1 MFRYFVRALAA
12 MVGKS
17 PVLYGLT
24 VLGVALGVASVV
36 TIQLINDNAI
46 AAFAASVR
54 AVTGD
59 DELTIVPSLGP
70 LHDSTMRVA
79 LGDRETVTARPI
91 VRVDAMVGQERLSI
105 VATDLTQPMRG
116 PLEPGAE
123 RAGDPLATPGWIAL
137 SPQLAGTLGL
147 SVGKTFTAVAGSR
160 RVTLTVGA
168 LVDFKKSLPLAPSAL
183 AVMDI
188 AQAQSVFALPP
199 GLDEIAIDLADG
211 ADVLAAAARI
221 GQTLGERARVLTP
234 DERAEEAAGLLAA
247 FRLNLTALSMISLAV
262 GVFLIHGALQAT
274 LLRRRTEL
282 GVLRAVGATRRQ
294 VVGLVVGE
302 VVLIG
307 LLGTA
312 LGLPIG
318 IAAAR
323 ANIDVVS
330 GTLTNLYLLQAVEE
344 LRVPA
349 WVVVLGVAV
358 GLGSALLGATLSLL
372 ELRREDTRAL
382 LVAATLQ
389 ESLLALAPRL
399 LAAALALAA
408 TTIVFGVVARPWAPA
423 GFVVAVAILATV
435 VLATPWLVLRVSRLA
450 RPRGFGVA
458 YSMRAL
464 GQKLTSNAFAVAS
477 LAIAVSMMFGITA
490 MVGSF
495 RATLET
501 WIGTTVRADI
511 YVSTETR
518 GRLDDDVV
526 RAIAATPGT
535 RAVDVLRRGEARLG
549 ARTVRLSGVHV
560 MLPGV
565 PSRWPL
571 MHADDGVLEA
581 VAGGGAVL
589 VSEPLARKAKLS
601 RGQRIRLRTSTGE
614 HELAIAGVFYD
625 YTTEQGTMVVDTTT
639 FERLAGE
646 VAPTS
651 VALYL
656 NDGVD
661 TDATVLHLQARL
673 GDAPVVVRSNQRLR
687 ATILDIFDQTFAITV
702 ILQAMSF
709 LIAVAGIALTL
720 LIAAR
725 ERAAELAL
733 YRALGAT
740 RRQVF
745 RMFVGQGLSLGA
757 FGLVLGAVG
766 GSALV
771 MVLILLINRAYFGW
785 TIRLALPGWALAE
798 QAATILG
805 AAVLAA
811 LYPAMRASRTPAQEL
826 VRDDL

>member
-1 MFRYFVRALAA
+1 MVAYFVRALAS
-12 MVGKS
+12 MVRKS
-17 PVLYGLT
+17 PALYGLT

-59 DELTIVPSLGP
+59 DELTILPTLG
-70 LHDSTMRVA
+70 LLREGALRAALADRDTVA
-79 LGDRETVTARPI
+79 ARPI
-91 VRVDAMVGQERLSI
+91 VRVDAQAGAERLSI
-105 VATDLTQPMRG
+105 IATDLTQPTRG

-123 RAGDPLATPGWIAL
+123 RVGEPLATPGWIAL
-137 SPQLAGTLGL
+137 SPQLASALGL
-147 SVGKTFTAVAGSR
+147 GVGQSFSAVSGSR
-160 RVTLTVGA
+160 RVTLSVGA
-168 LVDFKKSLPLAPSAL
+168 LVDFKKTLPLAPSAL

-188 AQAQSVFALPP
+188 AQAQSIFALPP
-199 GLDEIAIDLADG
+199 GIDEVAIDLVDG
-211 ADVLAAAARI
+211 ADVLAAAAR
-221 GQTLGERARVLTP
+221 LGEALGEDAQVLTP

-282 GVLRAVGATRRQ
+282 GVLRALGATRRQ
-294 VVGLVVGE
+294 VMGLVLGE
-302 VVLIG
+302 VVVIG

-312 LGLPIG
+312 LGLPMG
-318 IAAAR
+318 VAAAR

-330 GTLTNLYLLQAVEE
+330 GTLTNLYLLQAVEQ

-349 WVVVLGVAV
+349 WIVALGAAV
-358 GLGSALLGATLSLL
+358 GMGSALLGATLSLL
-372 ELRREDTRAL
+372 ELRREDTRSL

-389 ESLLALAPRL
+389 ESFASLAPRL
-399 LAAALALAA
+399 LWAAVTLALG
-408 TTIVFGVVARPWAPA
+408 TGVFAWLGRAWRPA
-423 GFVVAVAILATV
+423 GFVIAVAVLATV
-435 VLATPWLVLRVSRLA
+435 VLATPWLVLRVSRLV
-450 RPRGFGVA
+450 RPRRFDVA
-458 YSMRAL
+458 YSLRGL
-464 GQKLTSNAFAVAS
+464 GQKLASNAFAVAS

-501 WIGTTVRADI
+501 WIAGTVRADI

-518 GRLDDDVV
+518 GRLDEDVV
-526 RAIAATPGT
+526 RTISMTPGT
-535 RAVDVLRRGEARLG
+535 RAIDVLRRGEARLG
-549 ARTVRLSGVHV
+549 ERTVRLSGVHV
-560 MLPGV
+560 ALPGV
-565 PSRWPL
+565 PPRWSL
-571 MHADDGVLEA
+571 MHDERGVLDA
-581 VAGGGAVL
+581 VTAGNAVL
-589 VSEPLARKAKLS
+589 VSEPLARKAGLA
-601 RGQRIRLRTSTGE
+601 RGERVRLRTVTGE
-614 HELAIAGVFYD
+614 HDLAIAGVFYD
-625 YTTEQGTMVVDTTT
+625 YATEQGMMVVDTAT
-639 FERLAGE
+639 FERLVGPVE
-646 VAPTS
+646 PTS

-656 NDGVD
+656 EAGRDIDGV
-661 TDATVLHLQARL
+661 VRELQGRL
-673 GDAPVVVRSNQRLR
+673 GDAPVIVRSNQRLR

-740 RRQVF
+740 RPQVF
-745 RMFVGQGLSLGA
+745 GMFVGQGLSLGA
-757 FGLVLGAVG
+757 FGIVLGAIG

-785 TIRLALPGWALAE
+785 TIRFAFPGWTLVQ
-798 QAATILG
+798 QAGTILA

-811 LYPAMRASRTPAQEL
+811 LYPALRASRTPAQEL

>member
-12 MVGKS
+12 MVAKS
-17 PVLYGLT
+17 PALYGLT
-24 VLGVALGVASVV
+24 VIGVALGVASVV

-59 DELTIVPSLGP
+59 DELTIVPTLGQLRDGAMRAALADP
-70 LHDSTMRVA
+70 ATM
-79 LGDRETVTARPI
+79 GARPI
-91 VRVDAMVGQERLSI
+91 VRVDATVGGQRLSI
-105 VATDLTQPMRG
+105 VATDLTQPARG
-116 PLEPGAE
+116 ALEPGTE
-123 RAGDPLATPGWIAL
+123 RIGDPLATPGWIAL
-137 SPQLAGTLGL
+137 SPQLAETLGL
-147 SVGKTFTAVAGSR
+147 TVGQSFAAAAGSR

-168 LVDFKKSLPLAPSAL
+168 LIDFKKTLPLAPSAL

-188 AQAQSVFALPP
+188 AQAQSVFALPA
-199 GLDEIAIDLADG
+199 GLNEVAVDLADG

-221 GQTLGERARVLTP
+221 GQTLGEQARVLTP

-282 GVLRAVGATRRQ
+282 GVLRAIGATRRQ
-294 VVGLVVGE
+294 VIGLVMGE
-302 VVLIG
+302 VIVIG
-307 LLGTA
+307 LLGTV

-330 GTLTNLYLLQAVEE
+330 GTLTNLYLLQAVEQ

-349 WVVVLGVAV
+349 WVIAVGVGV

-382 LVAATLQ
+382 LVATTLQ

-399 LAAALALAA
+399 LGAALVLGAA
-408 TTIVFGVVARPWAPA
+408 TGAFAWAARLWQPA
-423 GFVVAVAILATV
+423 GFVIAVAILATM
-435 VLATPWLVLRVSRLA
+435 VLVTPWLVVRVARLA
-450 RPRGFGVA
+450 RPRRFGVA
-458 YSMRAL
+458 YSLRSL
-464 GQKLTSNAFAVAS
+464 GQKLASNAFAVAS

-501 WIGTTVRADI
+501 WIGSTVRADV

-518 GRLDDDVV
+518 GRLDAEVV
-526 RAIAATPGT
+526 RTVSATPGT
-535 RAVDVLRRGEARLG
+535 RAIDVLRRGEARL
-549 ARTVRLSGVHV
+549 ADRTVRVSGVHV

-565 PSRWPL
+565 PPRWSL
-571 MHADDGVLEA
+571 MHASEGVLEA
-581 VAGGGAVL
+581 VAAGDGVL
-589 VSEPLARKAKLS
+589 VSEPLARKTGLV
-601 RGQRIRLRTSTGE
+601 RGARVHLRTSTGD
-614 HELAIAGVFYD
+614 HDLTVAGLFYD
-625 YTTEQGTMVVDTTT
+625 YTTEQGTMVVDTKT
-639 FERLAGE
+639 FERLMGP
-646 VAPTS
+646 VDPSS

-656 NDGVD
+656 DESHDVE
-661 TDATVLHLQARL
+661 ATVRDLQSRL
-673 GDAPVVVRSNQRLR
+673 GDAPVTVRSNQRLR
-687 ATILDIFDQTFAITV
+687 ATILDIFDQTFAITI
-702 ILQAMSF
+702 ILQTMSF

-745 RMFVGQGLSLGA
+745 GMFVGQGLSLGA
-757 FGLVLGAVG
+757 FGIVLGALG

-785 TIRLALPGWALAE
+785 TIRLDLPVWTLAREAL
-798 QAATILG
+798 TILV
-805 AAVLAA
+805 AAVIAA